1 MKLKKF
7 LLRYYPP
14 GIILEYI
21 KSNGETEIKSID
33 LLNLNE
39 HTNVDELVEEI
50 LAEEPLIPASKKHYL
65 VNLIE
70 KLVTKVTSNA
80 N

>member
-1 MKLKKF
+1 MSPEKTSKVDLPFHLEQNKNFKVIILSNFIMKLKKF

-14 GIILEYI
+14 GIILEYV

-39 HTNVDELVEEI
+39 
-50 LAEEPLIPASKKHYL
+50 
-65 VNLIE
+65 
-70 KLVTKVTSNA
+70 
-80 N
+80 